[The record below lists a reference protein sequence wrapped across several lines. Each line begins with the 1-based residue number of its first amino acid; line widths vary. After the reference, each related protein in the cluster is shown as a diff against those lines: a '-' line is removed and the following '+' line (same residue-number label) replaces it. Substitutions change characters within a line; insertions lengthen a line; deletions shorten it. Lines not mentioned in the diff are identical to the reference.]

1 MDTNE
6 LKSRIKSG
14 TLSGV
19 YIFGGEEEYLI
30 RYYLKLLCDAVEV
43 DPAFAV
49 FNSISFEGPEVIFED
64 IAEAVKSPPMMAD
77 YKMIVWKRA
86 NFSAMKEKA
95 LDELEALCALAS
107 EHPYAVVAFSAA
119 DEGLDFGTPKRPSKF
134 IKRFSDKINILRF
147 DRSTENQLY
156 GWLKKHFDASGVGVT
171 LDTLKALVFR
181 SGRSMEVLANE
192 VEKLSALALSRGL
205 STVGVKEVEEVATS
219 SPECDTFALSTAISE
234 RNRALMFD
242 ALVDM
247 RSKRVDPTVIIGM
260 MAKTYSELLTVSM
273 LLDDGMGASDIEAQ
287 TKINP
292 YRLKHVIAAS
302 KRYGTKRLSQIVLT
316 LTRVDSD
323 SKYGGVTGYT
333 AIELFVSQNI

>member
-6 LKSRIKSG
+6 LKNKIKSG
-14 TLSGV
+14 ALSGV

-49 FNSISFEGPEVIFED
+49 FNSVGFEGQEVLFED

-95 LDELEALCALAS
+95 LDELEALCDLVS
-107 EHPYAVVAFSAA
+107 EYPYAVVAFSAS

-134 IKRFSDKINILRF
+134 MKRFSDKINILRF

-205 STVGVKEVEEVATS
+205 SSVGVKEVEEIATS

-242 ALVDM
+242 ALIDM
-247 RSKRVDPTVIIGM
+247 RGKRVDPTVIIGM

-273 LLDDGMGASDIEAQ
+273 LLDDGMGAPDIEAQ

-302 KRYGTKRLSQIVLT
+302 KRYGTKRLSQIVST
-316 LTRVDSD
+316 LTRVDAD

>member
-14 TLSGV
+14 ALSGV

-95 LDELEALCALAS
+95 LDELEALCALTY

-316 LTRVDSD
+316 LTRVDAD